1 MDYSHIIMV
10 RNRELLMERCS
21 PKEMEAMAATAPAT
35 RGGPL
40 PPFFL
45 GLGATMEDP
54 LPFLAAPK
62 REANSW
68 LLVALP
74 KLGFFSPYMCLCGA
88 LWPSDGWTLDP
99 MALGNL

>member
-1 MDYSHIIMV
+1 
-10 RNRELLMERCS
+10 
-21 PKEMEAMAATAPAT
+21 MEAMASTAPTVAT
-35 RGGPL
+35 SGGPL

-45 GLGATMEDP
+45 GLGAAMEEP
-54 LPFLAAPK
+54 LPFLAADK
-62 REANSW
+62 GEANSW

-99 MALGNL
+99 MDLGHL